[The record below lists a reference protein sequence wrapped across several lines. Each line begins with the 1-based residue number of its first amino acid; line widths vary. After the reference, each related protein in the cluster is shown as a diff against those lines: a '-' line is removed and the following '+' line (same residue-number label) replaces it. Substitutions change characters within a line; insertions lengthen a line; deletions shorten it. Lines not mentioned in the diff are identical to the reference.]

1 MPHPPEELPL
11 TPLTM
16 AVLLA
21 LANGDRHGYALMEE
35 VERQTEGTLRP
46 GTGSLYAALQRLMD
60 GGLIAEAEGDAAAG
74 PGRPRKTYRITGA
87 GREMVRAEARRM
99 ARVLELAR
107 ARSLGP
113 EGGKGLRPAG
123 GEA

>member
-1 MPHPPEELPL
+1 MPDPAEAVPL

-21 LANGDRHGYALMEE
+21 LAGGDRHGYALMEE
-35 VERQTEGTLRP
+35 VERQTEGTLKP
-46 GTGSLYAALQRLMD
+46 GTGSLYAALQRLLD
-60 GGLIAEAEGDAAAG
+60 EGLIEEAPGAPEGG
-74 PGRPRKTYRITGA
+74 RGRPRKTYRITGA
-87 GREMVRAEARRM
+87 GRATARAEARRM

-107 ARSLGP
+107 ARALGP
-113 EGGKGLRPAG
+113 AEGGMSHAE